1 MLVEINNKR
10 RKRQVGTMGEARA
23 ALQPPVTVAGARPGV
38 RRSGGGAGRA
48 PGSLQVVPPPPTQ
61 GLP

>member
-38 RRSGGGAGRA
+38 RRSGGGAGRE
-48 PGSLQVVPPPPTQ
+48 PGWLQVAPPPTQ
-61 GLP
+61 GPP